1 MIRNAGLSTAMNLYR
16 AGLQFAL
23 NVALATFLTPSD
35 FGLVA
40 LILPVT
46 LFILLIGDFGLT
58 SAIIRSPTLSSS
70 AAGAAWTL
78 CVAFGAGLL
87 AISVALY
94 ALGAFAAFPPPL
106 AGLTVTFAVVV
117 LLTLEAI
124 VPRAVIERRL
134 AYGRISLVETG
145 SATLGFVAAVIVAKA
160 GAGVWSFACY
170 HFAMQGTRAVAYTA
184 MAGDTTRPT
193 GDWRAAMPLIGFG
206 GWVVAFNLV
215 NFVMRNGDRYFLGAL
230 LGTGAL
236 GIYVLGFQIMLVP
249 LMAITWPVSGVLL
262 STLSRLGEAPSLQR
276 SAFIAVLGLAATLTW
291 PAMVFVAFRGD
302 LLFGLM
308 LPDRWDALGPVISR
322 MALAGG
328 LQSITAFIGPIFIVQ
343 GRLRQQFALGAVAT
357 SATLGVIALT
367 AWQTGSL
374 IAVADAYLV
383 LTGVMAIVYFALIA
397 WMLSLPARAILAT
410 LMPAV
415 LLSVVAV
422 AAVLAVEA
430 LVPIHGSVLH
440 AVVATATY
448 ALVALGLLAAQHRRL
463 RESLRA
469 MQGAG
474 IQAQATIA

>member
-1 MIRNAGLSTAMNLYR
+1 MNLYR

-23 NVALATFLTPSD
+23 NVALAAFLTPSD

-58 SAIIRSPTLSSS
+58 SAIIRSSTLSSS
-70 AAGAAWTL
+70 AVGAAWTL
-78 CVAFGAGLL
+78 CVAFGAGFL
-87 AISVALY
+87 AISVTLY
-94 ALGAFAAFPPPL
+94 TLGAFAAFPSPL
-106 AGLTVTFAVVV
+106 AGLTVAFAVVV
-117 LLTLEAI
+117 LLTLETI
-124 VPRAVIERRL
+124 VPRAMIERRL

-145 SATLGFVAAVIVAKA
+145 SATLGFVVAVMVAKA

-170 HFAMQGTRAVAYTA
+170 HLAMQGARAFAYTV
-184 MAGDTTRPT
+184 MAYDTALLTR
-193 GDWRAAMPLIGFG
+193 DWREGMPLIGFG

-236 GIYVLGFQIMLVP
+236 GIYTLGFQIMLVP

-262 STLSRLGEAPSLQR
+262 STLSRLGDSPALQR
-276 SAFIAVLGLAATLTW
+276 SVFVAVLGLAATLTW
-291 PAMVFVAFRGD
+291 PAMVFVAFRGN
-302 LLFGLM
+302 LLLGLM

-343 GRLRQQFALGAVAT
+343 GRLRQQFALGVIAT
-357 SATLGVIALT
+357 GATLSLIALT
-367 AWQTGSL
+367 AWQTRSL

-397 WMLSLPARAILAT
+397 WMLSLSARTILAT
-410 LMPAV
+410 LAPAA
-415 LLSVVAV
+415 LLSLAAV
-422 AAVLAVEA
+422 AAVLTVEA
-430 LVPIHGSVLH
+430 LVLVRDGVLQ
-440 AVVATATY
+440 ALVATTTY
-448 ALVALGLLAAQHRRL
+448 ALVALGLLAAQHRQL
-463 RESLRA
+463 RASLRA

-474 IQAQATIA
+474 IQAQATMS